1 MSKQQ
6 LYQYILI
13 QLKPDWA
20 EIELDAEHGIIVH
33 TNHQIHWAIYHYHIA
48 ITDETIKLVEEVE
61 LNEQYICYGY
71 SQDLHEVSLSDPITL
86 TQEHLSELTRIIK
99 ERSTIPTTQRHK
111 PTQR

>member
-20 EIELDAEHGIIVH
+20 EIELDAEHGITVH
-33 TNHQIHWAIYHYHIA
+33 TNHEIHWAIYSYHIT
-48 ITDETIKLVEEVE
+48 ITDETIKLIEEIE
-61 LNEQYICYGY
+61 LNRQYECSCYA
-71 SQDLHEVSLSDPITL
+71 QDLHEVSLSDPITL
-86 TQEHLSELTRIIK
+86 TQEHLRELTRIIK
-99 ERSTIPTTQRHK
+99 ERSTIPTTQHHK